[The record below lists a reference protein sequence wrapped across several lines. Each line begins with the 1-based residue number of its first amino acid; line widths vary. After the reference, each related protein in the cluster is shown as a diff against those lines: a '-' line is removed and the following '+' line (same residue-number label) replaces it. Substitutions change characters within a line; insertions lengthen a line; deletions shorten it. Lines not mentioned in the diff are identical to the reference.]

1 MVKKEGKSRLGRAS
15 PTIQTAALA
24 GNHTSLQQRMQ
35 DFVGCYLC
43 LLVRD
48 IELLLEQV
56 DNDPS
61 RGTSFPPHY
70 VDYELQV
77 LLPHHL

>member
-1 MVKKEGKSRLGRAS
+1 
-15 PTIQTAALA
+15 
-24 GNHTSLQQRMQ
+24 MQ

-61 RGTSFPPHY
+61 RGTSFLPYY

>member
-1 MVKKEGKSRLGRAS
+1 
-15 PTIQTAALA
+15 
-24 GNHTSLQQRMQ
+24 MQ
-35 DFVGCYLC
+35 DFAGCYLC

-56 DNDPS
+56 DNDPF
-61 RGTSFPPHY
+61 RGTSFLPYY

>member
-1 MVKKEGKSRLGRAS
+1 VLGRAS
-15 PTIQTAALA
+15 PTIQTATLA
-24 GNHTSLQQRMQ
+24 GNHTSLQQALQ

-61 RGTSFPPHY
+61 RGTSFLPHY

-77 LLPHHL
+77 LLPHYL